1 VFGDEPNILAPGGQL
16 TELFNLTTSF
26 FIGVN

>member
-1 VFGDEPNILAPGGQL
+1 VFGDEPNIVVPGEQL
-16 TELFNLTTSF
+16 TELFHLTTSF